1 MSYKDHTHAP
11 RKNHSRVQRVQKQ
24 ELLHRQEQ
32 APAPRARR
40 VEEVLPALQRA
51 QAPQGNEVMAVEVV
65 ERKSFPGRVVQ
76 FYHEVQDEMRKVTW
90 PDRAQLKDTT
100 IKIII
105 FVLFIGAVI
114 GLIDLALQLILVQG
128 IPSLFSRQ

>member
-1 MSYKDHTHAP
+1 
-11 RKNHSRVQRVQKQ
+11 
-24 ELLHRQEQ
+24 
-32 APAPRARR
+32 
-40 VEEVLPALQRA
+40 
-51 QAPQGNEVMAVEVV
+51 MASVEVV
-65 ERKSFPGRVVQ
+65 ERRNLPGRVMQ

-114 GLIDLALQLILVQG
+114 GAIDLILQLIFVQG
-128 IPSLFSRQ
+128 LPNLFSRK

>member
-1 MSYKDHTHAP
+1 
-11 RKNHSRVQRVQKQ
+11 
-24 ELLHRQEQ
+24 
-32 APAPRARR
+32 
-40 VEEVLPALQRA
+40 
-51 QAPQGNEVMAVEVV
+51 MAVEVV
-65 ERKSFPGRVVQ
+65 EHRSLPGRVIQ

-114 GLIDLALQLILVQG
+114 GVIDLILQLILVQG
-128 IPSLFSRQ
+128 IPNLFSRK

>member
-1 MSYKDHTHAP
+1 
-11 RKNHSRVQRVQKQ
+11 
-24 ELLHRQEQ
+24 
-32 APAPRARR
+32 
-40 VEEVLPALQRA
+40 
-51 QAPQGNEVMAVEVV
+51 MAVEVV
-65 ERKSFPGRVVQ
+65 EHRSFPGRVVQ

-114 GLIDLALQLILVQG
+114 GAIDLILQLILVQG
-128 IPSLFSRQ
+128 IPSLFSRT